1 MTGFTLDTLRELLT
15 HMEWADAAIWRA
27 ALAHPAAVSDPRLR
41 DLLLHLHGVQ
51 RAFLTMWTSEPLDF
65 PKSNDF
71 SDLTAVHAWSQRYY
85 AELATFV
92 AALDESSLTR
102 IVHMPWLGEFEKQT
116 GKRFERPSLAETMFQ
131 VTSHSTYHRG
141 QVNARLREV
150 GGEPPLVDY
159 IAWVWFGRPAPAPAS
174 AEI

>member
-1 MTGFTLDTLRELLT
+1 MSQTPFTLAALRELLL

-27 ALAHPAAVSDPRLR
+27 ALGHPAAVSDPRLR

-51 RAFLTMWTSEPLDF
+51 RAFLTMWTDVPLTFPQSADF
-65 PKSNDF
+65 PDIA
-71 SDLTAVHAWSQRYY
+71 AVQSWSQGYY
-85 AELATFV
+85 AEVAAFV
-92 AALDESSLTR
+92 ATLDDASLTR
-102 IVHMPWLGEFEKQT
+102 IVEMPWLAEFERSS
-116 GKRFERPSLAETMFQ
+116 GRRFERPSLAETLFQ

-159 IAWVWFGRPAPAPAS
+159 IAWVWFGRPA
-174 AEI
+174 AEWSQL